1 MTRTNSHVDKA
12 PARAEEIAEAQV
24 TVNFY
29 EDATVFGI
37 ADTEE
42 TIVRYDLP
50 DRGITEGWTVSAVLE
65 QTQAMAPQD
74 WPEVVV
80 AVLADDRAV
89 REDFTRVLSKQGV
102 NVLVD
107 EPGTTGHAGGADD
120 AEDVDDPDDV
130 DDPGGLGNT
139 AGLGDVADL
148 DQNIAAE
155 RVYEDSPAYEPAPV
169 HAVSAGAERDAA
181 AEPVGVDAFADARE
195 GINQRAMH
203 NRSSGGSFVH
213 LIARKPR
220 RRRHAKRGWRPSRV
234 QCMLVAGVV
243 IAGLS
248 GWWLVD
254 RYSGEHG
261 TGQNTDAVLAQTA
274 DVGETPDAAEKA
286 ELSTENPV
294 PEQLPTM
301 VHEHS
306 GLRLVTP
313 RGFTIGDSSQPGVFA
328 ASGEDPNLRIYVTSD
343 QLHDDPAAEV
353 DVDAVFGDILDTVAA
368 SPDLQEGRREEEPR
382 KQVRYVENPGD
393 QSRISWTSW
402 VDGNQQLT
410 VGCHSRFAFS
420 QEQKHACELV
430 RNSLERI

>member
-50 DRGITEGWTVSAVLE
+50 ARGITEGWTVSAVLE
-65 QTQAMAPQD
+65 QTQAMAVQD

-102 NVLVD
+102 NVFVD
-107 EPGTTGHAGGADD
+107 EPGATDQSAAADEPDHAGGADD
-120 AEDVDDPDDV
+120 IDGVDGVDGTDDVDDPDGLGT
-130 DDPGGLGNT
+130 GGLG
-139 AGLGDVADL
+139 
-148 DQNIAAE
+148 
-155 RVYEDSPAYEPAPV
+155 
-169 HAVSAGAERDAA
+169 DAA
-181 AEPVGVDAFADARE
+181 AEPVGVDAFADARD

-261 TGQNTDAVLAQTA
+261 TGHNTDAVLAQTA

-294 PEQLPTM
+294 PEQLSTM

-313 RGFTIGDSSQPGVFA
+313 RGFTIGDSSQPGVLA

>member
-12 PARAEEIAEAQV
+12 PDRAEEIAEAQV

-50 DRGITEGWTVSAVLE
+50 ARGITEGWTVSAVLE
-65 QTQAMAPQD
+65 QTQAMAVQD

-107 EPGTTGHAGGADD
+107 EPGTTDQSAAADGEDASDDARELFDADEPDHAGGADD
-120 AEDVDDPDDV
+120 IDGVDGVDGTDDVDDPDGLGT
-130 DDPGGLGNT
+130 GGLGT
-139 AGLGDVADL
+139 DGLG
-148 DQNIAAE
+148 
-155 RVYEDSPAYEPAPV
+155 
-169 HAVSAGAERDAA
+169 DAA

-313 RGFTIGDSSQPGVFA
+313 RGFTIGDSSQPGVLA

-353 DVDAVFGDILDTVAA
+353 DIDAVFGDILDTVAA

-382 KQVRYVENPGD
+382 QQVRYVENPGD

>member
-12 PARAEEIAEAQV
+12 PDRAEEIAEAQV

-50 DRGITEGWTVSAVLE
+50 ARGITEGWTVSAVLE
-65 QTQAMAPQD
+65 QTQAMAVQD

-107 EPGTTGHAGGADD
+107 EPCAADQSAAADGQDDSDDARELIDTDEPDHAGGADD
-120 AEDVDDPDDV
+120 IDDIDGVDGVDGTDDVDDPDGLGT
-130 DDPGGLGNT
+130 GGLGT
-139 AGLGDVADL
+139 DGLG
-148 DQNIAAE
+148 
-155 RVYEDSPAYEPAPV
+155 
-169 HAVSAGAERDAA
+169 DAA

-313 RGFTIGDSSQPGVFA
+313 RGFTIGDSSQPGVLA

-353 DVDAVFGDILDTVAA
+353 DIDAVFGDILDTVAA

-382 KQVRYVENPGD
+382 QQVRYVENPGD

>member
-1 MTRTNSHVDKA
+1 MTWTNSQVDQA
-12 PARAEEIAEAQV
+12 PDCAEEIAEAQV

-50 DRGITEGWTVSAVLE
+50 ARGITEGWTVSAVLE
-65 QTQAMAPQD
+65 QTQAMAVQD

-89 REDFTRVLSKQGV
+89 HEDFTRVLSKQGV

-107 EPGTTGHAGGADD
+107 EPGATDQSAAADGQNDSDDAGELFDADEPDHAGGADD
-120 AEDVDDPDDV
+120 IDGVDGVDGTDDVDDPDGLGT
-130 DDPGGLGNT
+130 GGLGT
-139 AGLGDVADL
+139 GGLG
-148 DQNIAAE
+148 
-155 RVYEDSPAYEPAPV
+155 
-169 HAVSAGAERDAA
+169 GAA

-234 QCMLVAGVV
+234 QCMLIAGVV

-261 TGQNTDAVLAQTA
+261 TGHNTDAVLAQTA

-313 RGFTIGDSSQPGVFA
+313 RGFTIGDSSQPGVLA

-353 DVDAVFGDILDTVAA
+353 DIDAVFGDILDTVAA
-368 SPDLQEGRREEEPR
+368 SPDLQEGRREDEPR
-382 KQVRYVENPGD
+382 QQVRYVENPGD

>member
-12 PARAEEIAEAQV
+12 PDRAEEIAEAQV

-50 DRGITEGWTVSAVLE
+50 ARGITEGWTVSAVLE
-65 QTQAMAPQD
+65 QTQAMAVQD

-102 NVLVD
+102 NVLVH
-107 EPGTTGHAGGADD
+107 EPGTTDQSAAADGEDASDDARELFDADEPDHAGGADD
-120 AEDVDDPDDV
+120 IDGVDGVDGTDDVDDPDGLGT
-130 DDPGGLGNT
+130 GGLGT
-139 AGLGDVADL
+139 DGLG
-148 DQNIAAE
+148 
-155 RVYEDSPAYEPAPV
+155 
-169 HAVSAGAERDAA
+169 DAA

-313 RGFTIGDSSQPGVFA
+313 RGFTIGDSSQPGVLA

-353 DVDAVFGDILDTVAA
+353 DIDAVFGDILDTVAA
-368 SPDLQEGRREEEPR
+368 SLDLQEGRREEEPR
-382 KQVRYVENPGD
+382 QQVRYVENPGD